1 MDEHSRRATRTP
13 HLAIPLFE
21 HRRSGDAYS
30 QAEPNFLTKEQRI
43 HVSVVRINRL
53 DFPRVERIQLLGF
66 FDFRSFYSFSR
77 SRPRSISV

>member
-1 MDEHSRRATRTP
+1 MF
-13 HLAIPLFE
+13 LLF
-21 HRRSGDAYS
+21 A
-30 QAEPNFLTKEQRI
+30 
-43 HVSVVRINRL
+43 INRL